1 MSPLSIVARRSL
13 AAYTSMYSF
22 CDISAANFS
31 ALSGK
36 VIDIRLFQ
44 LRQRRL
50 ERHQLRLALRA
61 RAEKADGLRARG
73 RHILGANARYCA
85 GADRTDECAV
95 HDGNG
100 YLGLGIV
107 QHDHGRA
114 ARQAVLE
121 RILRTAA
128 DPT

>member
-1 MSPLSIVARRSL
+1 MDDRLGRGRRGHKDVAAFDRGKAVARRLHVHVQLLRHLRRKFFRS
-13 AAYTSMYSF
+13 
-22 CDISAANFS
+22 
-31 ALSGK
+31 LSGK

-95 HDGNG
+95 HDGN
-100 YLGLGIV
+100 
-107 QHDHGRA
+107 
-114 ARQAVLE
+114 RQRQE
-121 RILRTAA
+121 H
-128 DPT
+128 